1 MNHHYTLTLYS
12 PVEKAAIW
20 TALIVLTGV
29 SFGLIFANDI
39 FWDEGLRPIIW
50 DPIVKDA
57 GAAGDAGYSP
67 ENTALYATTVLV
79 CVVIF
84 QAIFRK
90 MQIPVDDRMMYA
102 LISWSY

>member
-1 MNHHYTLTLYS
+1 MSKAEEIEQILSDFESPLHPSLYS

-20 TALIVLTGV
+20 TALIILTGV
-29 SFGLIFANDI
+29 SFGLIFANNI

-79 CVVIF
+79 CWLF
-84 QAIFRK
+84 SKRF
-90 MQIPVDDRMMYA
+90 
-102 LISWSY
+102 S